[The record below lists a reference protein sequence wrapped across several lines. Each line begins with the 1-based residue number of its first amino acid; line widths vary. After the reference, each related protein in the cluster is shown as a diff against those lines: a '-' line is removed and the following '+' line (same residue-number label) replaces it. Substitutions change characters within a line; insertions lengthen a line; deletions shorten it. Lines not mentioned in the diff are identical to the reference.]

1 MGDLPLSLPP
11 RAMMQAALL
20 EMGRRYWPRGAQL
33 IEDYLGQGVQVNP
46 ACATEMQWKYVP
58 LSRAARR
65 WGVGSDQQLLVPAC
79 CVTPEGVDWVRAA
92 FLLIHCFAEQAHE
105 AVQGPIHSYSAHL
118 PHHPDQFDYAWVNR
132 IALVVRAEAAQ
143 AAGVQEDAAFG
154 ALPKGQIV
162 LTHDVDAIYRP
173 VILRLKQAAFDGYNV
188 LRLVRRGDFAQLPSH
203 LRRSMLKCFG
213 PVRDQSVADA
223 LALNAAKD
231 REAVFLI
238 YAGRTAGRHGLVHRI
253 FDPGYRIDTEEFSR
267 IAQQLHADGHVL
279 GLHPGFE
286 AWRDT
291 ALLKSE
297 AQALS
302 YQLGTAPRAIRQ
314 HWLRF
319 SFAETWKMQA
329 EAGFRLDMTLG
340 FNNRAGFRNAGALL
354 YRPYN
359 FRRNVFEDLH
369 ALPMI
374 LMDSHLYNYAQAS
387 DAPSANAYRA
397 DHWIS
402 EVKTVGGIASV
413 NWHPHT
419 LHPHYG
425 WRVGYEDLL
434 RQIGPGRLPAE
445 IRDLL

>member
-1 MGDLPLSLPP
+1 MSDLPRSLPP
-11 RAMMQAALL
+11 RAVMQAALL
-20 EMGRRYWPRGAQL
+20 EMGRRYWPRGVQR
-33 IEDYLGQGVQVNP
+33 IEDYLSQAVQVAP
-46 ACATEMQWKYVP
+46 AYAPAVQCRYVP
-58 LSRAARR
+58 LRRAARR
-65 WGVGSDQQLLVPAC
+65 WGVGSDQQILVPAC
-79 CVTPEGVDWVRAA
+79 CVTPEGVDWVRSA
-92 FLLIHCFAEQAHE
+92 FLLMHCFAEQTHE
-105 AVQGPIHSYSAHL
+105 AAQGPIHSYSAHL
-118 PHHPDQFDYAWVNR
+118 THHPDQFDYAWVNR

-143 AAGVQEDAAFG
+143 AAGVQEEAAFG

-173 VILRLKQAAFDGYNV
+173 AILRLKQAAFDSYNA
-188 LRLVRRGDFAQLPSH
+188 LRFVQRGDFARLPSH
-203 LRRSMLKCFG
+203 LRRSLLMCFG
-213 PVRDQSVADA
+213 RVRNQSVADA
-223 LALNAAKD
+223 LALNAARD

-238 YAGRTAGRHGLVHRI
+238 YAGRTAGRRGLVHRI

-267 IAQQLHADGHVL
+267 IAQRIHAGGHGI

-297 AQALS
+297 VHALS
-302 YQLGTAPRAIRQ
+302 HQLGTTPRAVRQ

-340 FNNRAGFRNAGALL
+340 FNDRAGFRNAGALL

-359 FRRNVFEDLH
+359 FR
-369 ALPMI
+369 P
-374 LMDSHLYNYAQAS
+374 
-387 DAPSANAYRA
+387 

-434 RQIGPGRLPAE
+434 RQIGPGRLPAQ